1 MRFDPDQRFSGSTL
15 NIAQGSGEYLSMAKI
30 LVVDDAPTVRTMV
43 GKALREDGHDIT
55 EAANGVE
62 GLQHAEKYEF
72 DLVVTDVNMPEMNG
86 IELCRALRKRFTYQ
100 KVPILML
107 TTEGRSR
114 LIAEGKEAGASGWIV
129 KPFEP
134 RKLCMAVEMLIK
146 KSRGREAMIRRA

>member
-1 MRFDPDQRFSGSTL
+1 
-15 NIAQGSGEYLSMAKI
+15 MAKI

-43 GKALREDGHDIT
+43 GKTLREDGHDIT
-55 EAANGVE
+55 EAANGAE
-62 GLQHAEKYEF
+62 GLKYAEAGEY
-72 DLVVTDVNMPEMNG
+72 DLVVTDVNMPEMSG
-86 IELCRALRKRFTYQ
+86 IELCRALRKRYAYQ

-134 RKLCMAVEMLIK
+134 RKLCMAVDMLIK
-146 KSRGREAMIRRA
+146 KSRGRDAVIRRA